1 MGEPQWD
8 HVEVHVSKES
18 TEVVGATTAEGLKSH
33 SGGETEFQTLQ
44 QASARIEMPG
54 LGIEFGLELM
64 RQSMERLE
72 KPPTLAMEG
81 QLPVGPLP

>member
-1 MGEPQWD
+1 MDEPQWD
-8 HVEVHVSKES
+8 HVEVQVSKDS
-18 TEVVGATTAEGLKSH
+18 TEAISATTAEGLKSH
-33 SGGETEFQTLQ
+33 ADGATEFQQ

-54 LGIEFGLELM
+54 LEIEFGLELV